1 MDVEQFLSK
10 QHMLTPEQVEDL
22 KSNGQL
28 PLIEEFHGTYGL
40 EVIRA
45 VWQSRSWG
53 TNLELDTDNVNAYA
67 MGKNN
72 IATCVISTG
81 KDSDGKAYYTY
92 KCIESFKE
100 RGDTHHTTST
110 RMSGLMKNIRKRN
123 AVVGTDI
130 MYPIKAS
137 KVGHHIEQV
146 TNKKS
151 KIKDEYDIKKIEGE
165 EYHAMLRAMATAH
178 QGVNS
183 TQMKS
188 YLEHLE
194 EFNQLESQIN
204 EATKVQNETLSKPV
218 FVIGYNSLSESYFE
232 CVYQKVNDS
241 AGRADEWQLSKL
253 HKPLA
258 EDGDC
263 SVQIEDLPNFDKYG
277 HILPMWAIRL
287 KDKLTEGNDRIK
299 NKYFFDS
306 SWNSD
311 EKDDLELGVSTWKR
325 GSSYGWGDFDYC
337 LAIFNLEENAQ

>member
-1 MDVEQFLSK
+1 MDVEQFLSN

-45 VWQSRSWG
+45 VWQSTNWG
-53 TNLELDTDNVNAYA
+53 NDLKLNTKDTNAYA

-123 AVVGTDI
+123 AVVGTDV
-130 MYPIKAS
+130 MYPIKSS

-151 KIKDEYDIKKIEGE
+151 KLEDTYDRKVIDGR

-194 EFNQLESQIN
+194 EFNQLELQIN
-204 EATKVQNETLSKPV
+204 EAIKVQDEALSKPV

-232 CVYQKVNDS
+232 CVYQKVN
-241 AGRADEWQLSKL
+241 DEWQLSKL

-287 KDKLTEGNDRIK
+287 KDKLDNSEKIK

-311 EKDDLELGVSTWKR
+311 EKDDLELGVSAWKR

-337 LAIFNLEENAQ
+337 LAVFNLEENTQ